1 MEKEPR
7 FIKEFSKEQSPEER
21 RQAAEQIKAK
31 RAEYFAE
38 KRTKIERQRELQES
52 ITERER
58 ALVEMLNEINALE
71 AEIERLSSSG
81 LSKLMNYFKLRKL
94 RADLVVGQRTYEELK
109 QQQEQALGELKVLS
123 EQLSSEETPPALQ
136 EAREM
141 LRKFYRRQK
150 EKWANSEYTKEDIT
164 RYFSEEHL
172 ASLSLEDYVL
182 LLKRFPSEMVTHVT
196 RQGIR
201 DHIGMIYHTVDVGA
215 YADGFMKMVEDGRL
229 RSPLGVYL
237 VESAKEEAIAK
248 FLKLDRFKTR
258 EEAMAYLEKI
268 TNPQRQGEPGSYADK
283 MAVHFATEEVADAY
297 YGSERGNEIFIAY
310 PSAYIASQYY
320 FNGQLTEG
328 GGGYWND
335 QWVWANEERGMDLNA
350 GIIFI
355 PEEARVDR
363 NTGSRYELDEN
374 KNPMINVDYKAAL
387 QRVVDS
393 PDFYDFADRVMEIT
407 GKLTQRW
414 DELNLT
420 EQNRELLKQLEPFR
434 QRLEREFGIT
444 DPRLQF
450 TILDYQTLFGLE
462 VHKKLKEK
470 GQEDPFN
477 SIDSIIEG
485 ALEREGILYR
495 EAKDTI
501 SSKEFW
507 ENYFSQRPNKRP
519 AHIVYYKGKDPT
531 QALREWQERHG
542 LCKKAKS
549 KDLGFKERMIPRTAP
564 EATAG
569 LERFRSIAI
578 KVIEDYFDA
587 KEMSATP

>member
-7 FIKEFSKEQSPEER
+7 FIKEFSKERSPEER
-21 RQAAEQIKAK
+21 RQVAEQIKAK

-38 KRTKIERQRELQES
+38 KRTKVEKQKVLQES

-58 ALVEMLNEINALE
+58 ATVEILNEIKALE

-109 QQQEQALGELKVLS
+109 QQQEQAVGELKVLS

-201 DHIGMIYHTVDVGA
+201 DHIGMIYHTVDAGA
-215 YADGFMKMVEDGRL
+215 YTDGFMKMVEDGRL

-414 DELNLT
+414 DEFNLT

-434 QRLEREFGIT
+434 QRLEQEFGIT

-507 ENYFSQRPNKRP
+507 ENYFNQRPNKRP

-531 QALREWQERHG
+531 RALYEWREKHG
-542 LCKKAKS
+542 IRKKAKS
-549 KDLGFKERMIPRTAP
+549 KELGFEERMIPRTAP

-578 KVIEDYFDA
+578 KVIEDYFDT
-587 KEMSATP
+587 KEISSTP

>member
-7 FIKEFSKEQSPEER
+7 FIKKFSKEQSPEER

-38 KRTKIERQRELQES
+38 KRTKVERQRELRES

-94 RADLVVGQRTYEELK
+94 RADLVVGQRTYKELK

-201 DHIGMIYHTVDVGA
+201 DHIGMIYHTVDAGA
-215 YADGFMKMVEDGRL
+215 YADGFMKMIEDGRL

-414 DELNLT
+414 DEFNLT

-434 QRLEREFGIT
+434 QRLEQEFGIT

-450 TILDYQTLFGLE
+450 TILDYQTLLGLE

-507 ENYFSQRPNKRP
+507 ENYFNQRPNKRP

-531 QALREWQERHG
+531 RALYEWREKHG
-542 LCKKAKS
+542 IRKKAKI
-549 KDLGFKERMIPRTAP
+549 KELGFEERMIPRTAP

-587 KEMSATP
+587 KEISSTP

>member
-7 FIKEFSKEQSPEER
+7 FIKKFSKEQSPEER

-38 KRTKIERQRELQES
+38 KRTKVERQGELRES

-109 QQQEQALGELKVLS
+109 QQQEQALGELKALS

-201 DHIGMIYHTVDVGA
+201 DHIGMIYHTVDAGA

-414 DELNLT
+414 DEFNLT

-434 QRLEREFGIT
+434 QRLEQKFGIT

-507 ENYFSQRPNKRP
+507 ENYFNQRPNKRP

-531 QALREWQERHG
+531 RALYEWREKHG
-542 LCKKAKS
+542 IRKKAKS
-549 KDLGFKERMIPRTAP
+549 KELGFEERMIPRTAP

-587 KEMSATP
+587 KEISSTP